1 MAWNFLKLKHQ
12 SIRPGCPLAWVFLV
26 LRTDEK
32 LEACLHV
39 LFIPFALE
47 LCQHILAK
55 VGNNI
60 IPNFH
65 NAITPWPV
73 VKIQTCRFA
82 STDLVVTLCSWTV
95 WNDNWLTVHLC

>member
-1 MAWNFLKLKHQ
+1 MYLNFLQLQHQ
-12 SIRPGCPLAWVFLV
+12 SIPPGCPLARVFLV

-39 LFIPFALE
+39 LLVPFALQ
-47 LCQHILAK
+47 LCQYILIRVRNNTLPSFHIA
-55 VGNNI
+55 V
-60 IPNFH
+60 
-65 NAITPWPV
+65 TPWSV

-95 WNDNWLTVHLC
+95 WNDNSLTVHLC